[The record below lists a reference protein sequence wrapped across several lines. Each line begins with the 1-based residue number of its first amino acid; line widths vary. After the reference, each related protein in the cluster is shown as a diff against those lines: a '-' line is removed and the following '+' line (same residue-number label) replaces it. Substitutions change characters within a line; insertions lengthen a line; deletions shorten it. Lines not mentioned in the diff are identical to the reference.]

1 MGCIMPSKNRG
12 LLCTQIK
19 ARTEVSKAKFPE
31 TVIPERNNYMAVYV
45 NNKELKK
52 EKKSHTRQR

>member
-1 MGCIMPSKNRG
+1 MGCIMPSKNIG

-31 TVIPERNNYMAVYV
+31 KVIPEKNNYMAVYV
-45 NNKELKK
+45 INE
-52 EKKSHTRQR
+52 E